1 MLSPAQV
8 KELSNPKKA
17 QAIFNPKIH
26 FDDPRLLQHL
36 RAGGRRGALIHEFL
50 TLLAVCHTVI
60 PEKNKA
66 TGEVTY
72 RAASPDEEALVKA
85 AKCLGYDFQTPAP
98 VVQVDMS
105 KSGGPGSQQAKYEIV
120 NVNEFNSTRKRMS
133 VVVKVDGKYILYC
146 KGADSVM
153 YERALGQQND
163 RLLDHLRTFA
173 SEGLRTLVLARR
185 QLSRAEYTA
194 WNQAYQRA
202 ANSTRDRSKM
212 LERVAEKVEVN
223 LQIIGATAI
232 EDKLQQGVPRC
243 IADLA
248 HAGIKI
254 WVLTGDKEETAI
266 NIGYACKLL
275 TNQMKLICVNQ
286 SDVGAIK
293 AQLNVLSKFM
303 TTKSSST
310 QLALVV
316 DGKALRS
323 ILINRHEVKD
333 KVYSDAETESRL
345 RMTSQF
351 LSIARHCKAVV
362 ACRVS
367 PAQKA
372 AIVKVVRKGIK
383 PQPLTLAIGDGAN
396 DVNMIQTA
404 HVGVGISGQEGVQA
418 VNSSDYAIAQFR
430 FLKPLLL
437 VHGRLNYKRIA
448 KVILYSFYKN
458 IALVICLFLF
468 NFYNGF
474 SGTTLF
480 ESFVMAGWNF
490 FLALPIIVIG
500 IADFDVRGGGVV
512 AASLLVCAGAC
523 LLTCLT
529 PVCVCASWQVI
540 PYLSMR
546 NPALYVSGPWKLDLN
561 VWRFLIWIINAIGH
575 AMVAFFLPRSTF
587 LQTWASD
594 GQVDGLYVHG
604 TTIYSCLLMTM
615 NYKVGL
621 ETRWVASTC
630 GRGCQDVCGALCSCM
645 VRAWWLGS
653 GRSGTTSSSGAP
665 SRRTSCSLSCT
676 TSWRSARRRSTTRR
690 SSCSR
695 GPRSGSCWRWCHS
708 HASSST
714 SPPCSASR
722 PRAALVCVCVC
733 ARSEA

>member
-1 MLSPAQV
+1 MKRSRNSGESKASPGMLSPAQV

-266 NIGYACKLL
+266 NIGYASKLL
-275 TNQMKLICVNQ
+275 TRLGSASSNANAAYGKRHRTLSLKVPACAPTSMAKSMAPPRLTQ
-286 SDVGAIK
+286 VGAGRVPGGG
-293 AQLNVLSKFM
+293 QRLLS
-303 TTKSSST
+303 
-310 QLALVV
+310 LV
-316 DGKALRS
+316 DS
-323 ILINRHEVKD
+323 
-333 KVYSDAETESRL
+333 ETESTVGAGFESPDNYAAVEATKFAPVKGTRAAEVAAKGPGGAVSEILAASASADGRYYYYEYRTDGIYPL
-345 RMTSQF
+345 RFFGAAAIGPGQVGSARK
-351 LSIARHCKAVV
+351 LSR
-362 ACRVS
+362 RD
-367 PAQKA
+367 
-372 AIVKVVRKGIK
+372 IVKVTCQVPEKD
-383 PQPLTLAIGDGAN
+383 ASEA
-396 DVNMIQTA
+396 
-404 HVGVGISGQEGVQA
+404 
-418 VNSSDYAIAQFR
+418 DYELLRAIARSFR
-430 FLKPLLL
+430 
-437 VHGRLNYKRIA
+437 A
-448 KVILYSFYKN
+448 ET
-458 IALVICLFLF
+458 A
-468 NFYNGF
+468 
-474 SGTTLF
+474 
-480 ESFVMAGWNF
+480 
-490 FLALPIIVIG
+490 
-500 IADFDVRGGGVV
+500 
-512 AASLLVCAGAC
+512 
-523 LLTCLT
+523 T
-529 PVCVCASWQVI
+529 P
-540 PYLSMR
+540 
-546 NPALYVSGPWKLDLN
+546 
-561 VWRFLIWIINAIGH
+561 
-575 AMVAFFLPRSTF
+575 
-587 LQTWASD
+587 
-594 GQVDGLYVHG
+594 
-604 TTIYSCLLMTM
+604 
-615 NYKVGL
+615 
-621 ETRWVASTC
+621 
-630 GRGCQDVCGALCSCM
+630 
-645 VRAWWLGS
+645 
-653 GRSGTTSSSGAP
+653 
-665 SRRTSCSLSCT
+665 
-676 TSWRSARRRSTTRR
+676 
-690 SSCSR
+690 
-695 GPRSGSCWRWCHS
+695 
-708 HASSST
+708 
-714 SPPCSASR
+714 
-722 PRAALVCVCVC
+722 
-733 ARSEA
+733 